1 MSDDPPRSPTEYEA
15 HTYADIG
22 MPSPRTP
29 LEDRYLSPDDDS
41 LGDDPQ
47 QEYDNRPCCGRIV
60 APCPAPNATRRI
72 GVLSLDDTRTAFF
85 NNEVLSDCGDGEYSS
100 EWTVE
105 RKRVKYISVR
115 DATDKRFE
123 SKKNKKLVEVRFHPG
138 VQCGNHVLPSANMIF
153 SIPNNW
159 TKRMLLM
166 LIQLSTEKEQVIS
179 CVTCTC
185 MSDMNKH
192 LSGDIN
198 HILSDYAWNSKYMLE
213 EQGLQQHF
221 VLYND
226 TNNISGGLK

>member
-1 MSDDPPRSPTEYEA
+1 MSDDPPGSPIEYEV

-22 MPSPRTP
+22 MPSPQTP

-60 APCPAPNATRRI
+60 TPCPAPNATRRI

-85 NNEVLSDCGDGEYSS
+85 NNEVLSECGDGEYSS

-115 DATDKRFE
+115 DATEKRFE
-123 SKKNKKLVEVRFHPG
+123 SKKNKKIVEVRFHPG

-159 TKRMLLM
+159 SKRMLLM

-198 HILSDYAWNSKYMLE
+198 HILSDYAWKSQYIL
-213 EQGLQQHF
+213 
-221 VLYND
+221 ND
-226 TNNISGGLK
+226 TINIRGGLK